1 MVLCLVFLKSPF
13 TLTLSSQLVVVPN
26 NFFYSAAF
34 WLEHSLV
41 SPHHFETFLFL
52 SLPTII
58 SVTSFI
64 LIFDIMFILTY
75 LKMSVLKKPIF
86 GLLFKSGNFHFR
98 HDGVTDEGM
107 FGRHGVEKRFLGLRS
122 SVHLKLGLEWHE
134 KPYFLSGLK
143 DVKCFGETS
152 SVEE

>member
-1 MVLCLVFLKSPF
+1 
-13 TLTLSSQLVVVPN
+13 
-26 NFFYSAAF
+26 
-34 WLEHSLV
+34 
-41 SPHHFETFLFL
+41 
-52 SLPTII
+52 
-58 SVTSFI
+58 
-64 LIFDIMFILTY
+64 
-75 LKMSVLKKPIF
+75 MSVVKKPIF

-98 HDGVTDEGM
+98 HDGVADEGM
-107 FGRHGVEKRFLGLRS
+107 FGRHWVEKRFLGLRP